1 MTTRVNPPSTIYDV
15 ATMAGVSI
23 STVSL
28 ALNSPNRVKPAT
40 LSRVLAAIDELGFV
54 PKSEAVTRA
63 RRGIG
68 RIGVIAPFTT
78 YASFARRLN
87 GVLRAVRAHSCEVV
101 VYDQESAASSQLAT
115 LPLTRRLDGLI
126 VMSLPFSDEIAERL
140 ADQNIDTVLVEV
152 VRDGF
157 SSVTIDDT
165 AGGRMVAELL
175 MARGHERFAFIGEE
189 QQSHHYLSQ
198 SESRLS
204 GFREALAARGR
215 RLPDANVRTTFH
227 SLEAAEHAAG
237 ELLDLPEPPTAI
249 FAHDDLLA
257 SAALKVARQRSLAV
271 PDDLAVVG
279 FDDSDIAQHLGLTS
293 VRQPL
298 EESGA
303 LAADTL
309 LAQMADHGRPRQ
321 RISLELTLVER
332 ETT

>member
-1 MTTRVNPPSTIYDV
+1 MSTRVNPAPTIYDV
-15 ATMAGVSI
+15 ATAAGVSI

-28 ALNSPNRVKPAT
+28 ALNAPSRVKAST
-40 LSRVLAAIDELGFV
+40 LERILGAIDELGFV

-87 GVLRAVRAHSCEVV
+87 GVFSAVRGRSCEVV

-140 ADQNIDTVLVEV
+140 TEQSMETVLVEV
-152 VRDGF
+152 IRDGF
-157 SSVTIDDT
+157 SSITIDDA

-175 MARGHERFAFIGEE
+175 IARGHERFGFIGEE
-189 QQSHHYLSQ
+189 QQTHHYLSQ
-198 SESRLS
+198 SEARLS
-204 GFREALAARGR
+204 GFREALAGRGR
-215 RLPDANVRTTFH
+215 DLPPSNVHTTPH
-227 SLEAAEHAAG
+227 TLEGAERAASA
-237 ELLDLPEPPTAI
+237 LLDLPQRPTAI

-257 SAALKVARQRSLAV
+257 SAALKVARRRDISV
-271 PDDLAVVG
+271 PDELAVVG
-279 FDDSDIAQHLGLTS
+279 FDDSEIAHHLGLTS

-303 LAADTL
+303 LAAETL
-309 LAQMADHGRPRQ
+309 FGQITHPDRSRQ
-321 RISLELTLVER
+321 HTNLRLTLVER
-332 ETT
+332 DTT